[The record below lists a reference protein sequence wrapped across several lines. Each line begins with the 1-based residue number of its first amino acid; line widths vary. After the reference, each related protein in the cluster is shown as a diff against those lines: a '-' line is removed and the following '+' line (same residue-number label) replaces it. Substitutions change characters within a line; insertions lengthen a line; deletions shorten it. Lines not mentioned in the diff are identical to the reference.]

1 MLLGFL
7 FSFQSSRNDS
17 NTNHVFVC
25 VCVPSIPGVSPEER
39 NYIQM
44 VQLKLFND
52 MTMVIGVDSRGVLI
66 HPNISGRWF

>member
-1 MLLGFL
+1 MTLTQIMYF
-7 FSFQSSRNDS
+7 
-17 NTNHVFVC
+17 C

-66 HPNISGRWF
+66 HSNISGPWF